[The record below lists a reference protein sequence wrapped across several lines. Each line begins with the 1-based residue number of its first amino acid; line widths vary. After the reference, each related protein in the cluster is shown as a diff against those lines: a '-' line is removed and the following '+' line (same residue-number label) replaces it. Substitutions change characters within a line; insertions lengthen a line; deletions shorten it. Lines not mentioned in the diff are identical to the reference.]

1 MHIASQGKIMRKKSR
16 SGKFVRIHLKV
27 KELAQ
32 ARNIEA
38 AKLSRMA
45 DLNYAT
51 VLALFNKPDRD
62 VSVLTLEK
70 VAHALRVDIH
80 DLYEVVQ
87 DDL

>member
-1 MHIASQGKIMRKKSR
+1 MRKQTGSHKL
-16 SGKFVRIHLKV
+16 VMRIHLKV
-27 KELAQ
+27 KEVAESKSM
-32 ARNIEA
+32 EA

-70 VAHALRVDIH
+70 VAHVLKVSVT
-80 DLYEVVQ
+80 DLYDVLP
-87 DDL
+87 DD